1 MSDVTNESKRI
12 RSSED
17 NTNNH
22 QSFNQSIA
30 KKKKTDNPDQEKRI
44 YSNKPINEELQSKLD
59 YISTK
64 EYKTMKR
71 NQLNVKKE
79 FKDALSRLDPL

>member
-30 KKKKTDNPDQEKRI
+30 KKKKTDNP
-44 YSNKPINEELQSKLD
+44 
-59 YISTK
+59 STFPAVVGAAW
-64 EYKTMKR
+64 
-71 NQLNVKKE
+71 L
-79 FKDALSRLDPL
+79 